1 MISITIKTFILSVII
16 LSVIMLS
23 VIMLS
28 VKMLSVIILNVI
40 MPNGTALSSS
50 LPLLAN
56 AQILEFAQIL
66 QI

>member
-1 MISITIKTFILSVII
+1 MLSITIKTFILSVII
-16 LSVIMLS
+16 LSVIVLS

-28 VKMLSVIILNVI
+28 VIMLNFI